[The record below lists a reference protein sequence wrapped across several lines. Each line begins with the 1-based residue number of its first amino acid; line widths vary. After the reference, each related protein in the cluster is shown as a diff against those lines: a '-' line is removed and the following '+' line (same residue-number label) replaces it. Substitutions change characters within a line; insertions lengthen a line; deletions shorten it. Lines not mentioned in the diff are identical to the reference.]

1 MLGDDRRRPVL
12 RPPSHA
18 AGSARAPDP
27 RCSRYQLTRSQPLFS
42 PNSAPSSMMAAVRGR
57 RLQRPPGAPF
67 VVRVHDVVV
76 RAVDLVGAGEAVPAA
91 AVLRSE
97 ASHVHLP
104 QVHRRLPPDDPLG
117 HHLADTAGAGDAV
130 GTEAGGDEEPGDL
143 ALAEDEL
150 TVGRERL
157 GPVDELD
164 HVGVDERR
172 HDLLSGL
179 GDRREPVPVGI
190 EERVVERRWDVAVE
204 APRRRGCAR
213 SHRRSSRRP
222 PRGSTRGGRGRASS
236 AGRRGTV
243 VPGLVIAYWW
253 AIGTIGTSTPARRP
267 SSWL

>member
-1 MLGDDRRRPVL
+1 
-12 RPPSHA
+12 
-18 AGSARAPDP
+18 
-27 RCSRYQLTRSQPLFS
+27 
-42 PNSAPSSMMAAVRGR
+42 MAAVRRR
-57 RLQRPPGAPF
+57 RLQRPPGLPL

-76 RAVDLVGAGEAVPAA
+76 RAVDLVGAGEAVAAA

-97 ASHVHLP
+97 AADVHLP

-117 HHLADTAGAGDAV
+117 HHLADAAGAGDAV

-150 TVGRERL
+150 AVGRERL

-179 GDRREPVPVGI
+179 GDRHEPVPVGV
-190 EERVVERRWDVAVE
+190 EERVVERRRDVAVE
-204 APRRRGCAR
+204 APRVGVALVAADDHPADLLAEVHEAVGVA
-213 SHRRSSRRP
+213 HRRQV
-222 PRGSTRGGRGRASS
+222 G
-236 AGRRGTV
+236 RGTV
-243 VPGLVIAYWW
+243 VLGRVIAYWW
-253 AIGTIGTSTPARRP
+253 AIGTIGTLTPARRP